1 MFSYFGN
8 LSVRPNVLED
18 ARNKKPAD
26 MVCGLLLT
34 LWRVVERH
42 PPKRISGFVQVDRK
56 KASEHYRFFATQEV
70 DVCNRENPASGT
82 TDGFWPAQRRSP
94 GVPAVDTEWLFSVPP

>member
-18 ARNKKPAD
+18 ARYKKPAD

-34 LWRVVERH
+34 LWRVVARPASE
-42 PPKRISGFVQVDRK
+42 RISGFIQVDRK
-56 KASEHYRFFATQEV
+56 KASEHYLLHCSE
-70 DVCNRENPASGT
+70 D
-82 TDGFWPAQRRSP
+82 
-94 GVPAVDTEWLFSVPP
+94 L